1 MSRVDSPRGA
11 PRGGEVEG
19 LGGVEELDG
28 GTDLQR
34 EDEVGLGQSQT
45 RQPYVQDLYTR
56 LRSVHSS
63 FPAHQEVPRE

>member
-1 MSRVDSPRGA
+1 MDSPRGA

-34 EDEVGLGQSQT
+34 EEMCG
-45 RQPYVQDLYTR
+45 RQKRIMISNCNRDVI
-56 LRSVHSS
+56 
-63 FPAHQEVPRE
+63 